1 VLVTRIGYVLIIGV
15 IAAAAAATTLVLR
28 PGTALHPAAIQY
40 QQVIDYSRYGVV
52 ERIETK
58 GQTLTVYFIK
68 DFDTQAQLGTSDHV
82 FDAMVPQGEDVIADL
97 AKAGV
102 TVNGPAGLQV
112 IAR

>member
-1 VLVTRIGYVLIIGV
+1 MGSV
-15 IAAAAAATTLVLR
+15 IE
-28 PGTALHPAAIQY
+28 Y

-58 GQTLTVYFIK
+58 GQTLTVHFSK

-82 FDAMVPQGEDVIADL
+82 FDAMMPPGEDIVDTL
-97 AKAGV
+97 AKAGIS
-102 TVNGPAGLQV
+102 VNGPTGLQV